1 VGDLLHEA
9 AARRVNEL
17 VDQINAHRRAYY
29 EGNTV
34 LISDAE
40 YDALMLELERLERE
54 NPDLI
59 TGDSPTQTVG
69 GSANVAFAPIEHLER
84 MMSLD
89 NAFSAEELDAWIG
102 KTGATRFLC
111 ELKIDGLAINLRY
124 ERGVLVSAATR
135 GDGVVGEDVT
145 ANVLTIKSI
154 PRRLEG
160 SGWPAVVEVRGEIFF
175 GLEDFAKLNE
185 SLLADGKAPFANP
198 RNSASG
204 SLRQKDPSVTAT
216 RPLRMLVHGV
226 GAWAEAPV
234 SNQSELYGILAGWG
248 LPVSSRFEVLSSAS
262 EVQAYIAKFGE
273 QRHKLEHEIDGVVV
287 KVDSL
292 AEQAEL
298 GFTSRAPRWAIAYKY
313 PPEQVNTKLLD
324 IRIGIGRT
332 GRATPY
338 AVLEPIKVAGSVV
351 EFATLHNQ
359 DVVKAKGVLLG
370 DTVVLRKAGDVIPE
384 ILGPVVELRDGSE
397 REFVMPS
404 NCPHCGGSLAPS
416 AESDVDLRCQNFST
430 CPAQLEGKLRYLAGR
445 SGFNLTQLG
454 SQMSWDDVLAFAS
467 ERGIPLPAD
476 LVEPPQR
483 TAKDTDESFSR
494 KLQKQVTARKN
505 FLSSGYLGEET
516 SSYLVRSVQG
526 SKPALDSLAGLF
538 SLSLEKLS
546 QVRCLPIDKQTRFNA
561 VEDESQA
568 FAPFLSKEG
577 NPNTSAYGL
586 LFKLELAKST
596 DLWRFFVSLSIR
608 LIGPEI
614 AKPLAARFT
623 GLREVF
629 EASVLQISS
638 IQGVGDAAAQSL
650 ASWYE
655 REGNRAVVSAWLSAG
670 VHPSSE
676 TLQVV
681 PRAGLDGLL
690 VLVTGSLT
698 SYDRDEVKNA
708 LLSAGA
714 RVASGP
720 TSNVDLVVL
729 GEKPGPAKVQKIN
742 DLGLKV
748 ISEGELLELL
758 KGE

>member
-1 VGDLLHEA
+1 MGDLLHEA

-40 YDALMLELERLERE
+40 YDALMLELEALERE

-89 NAFSAEELDAWIG
+89 NAFSAEELDAWMG

-111 ELKIDGLAINLRY
+111 ELKIDGLAVNLRY

-135 GDGVVGEDVT
+135 GDGIVGEDVT

-160 SGWPAVVEVRGEIFF
+160 AGWPDVVEVRGEIFF

-204 SLRQKDPSVTAT
+204 SLRQKDPAVTAT

-226 GAWAEAPV
+226 GAWGQAPV

-292 AEQAEL
+292 SEQSEL
-298 GFTSRAPRWAIAYKY
+298 GYTSRAPRWAIAYKY

-404 NCPHCGGSLAPS
+404 NCPECGSPLQPASEG
-416 AESDVDLRCQNFST
+416 DVDLRCLNSQG
-430 CPAQLEGKLRYLAGR
+430 CRAQLRERVAYLGSRGVLDIEALGYVAAVA
-445 SGFNLTQLG
+445 LTQPLEPAVAPV
-454 SQMSWDDVLAFAS
+454 QS
-467 ERGIPLPAD
+467 EAD
-476 LVEPPQR
+476 
-483 TAKDTDESFSR
+483 
-494 KLQKQVTARKN
+494 
-505 FLSSGYLGEET
+505 
-516 SSYLVRSVQG
+516 
-526 SKPALDSLAGLF
+526 LF
-538 SLSLEKLS
+538 SLTLEDL
-546 QVRCLPIDKQTRFNA
+546 LPIKSLVLDPDTGLPKL
-561 VEDESQA
+561 DDD
-568 FAPFLSKEG
+568 G
-577 NPNTSAYGL
+577 NPKVVDFFRKKDGSPAEVAL
-586 LFKLELAKST
+586 KLIRNLEEVKSRP
-596 DLWRFFVSLSIR
+596 LWRFLVALSIR
-608 LIGPEI
+608 HVGPVAARSLSAHFGSLENI
-614 AKPLAARFT
+614 FSATAAELAA
-623 GLREVF
+623 VD
-629 EASVLQISS
+629 
-638 IQGVGDAAAQSL
+638 GVGPTLADSILEWHQVQWHRDILTSWAAAGVQLSIAGHPGPGAAAGIDGPFKGL
-650 ASWYE
+650 SIVVTGTLLEFTREQAEEAIVERGGKAASSVSK
-655 REGNRAVVSAWLSAG
+655 NTAFVVAGASAG
-670 VHPSSE
+670 SKLAKAEALGVE
-676 TLQVV
+676 VI
-681 PRAGLDGLL
+681 
-690 VLVTGSLT
+690 
-698 SYDRDEVKNA
+698 DEATFKQR
-708 LLSAGA
+708 L
-714 RVASGP
+714 R
-720 TSNVDLVVL
+720 
-729 GEKPGPAKVQKIN
+729 
-742 DLGLKV
+742 
-748 ISEGELLELL
+748 
-758 KGE
+758 

>member
-1 VGDLLHEA
+1 MGDLLHEA

-40 YDALMLELERLERE
+40 YDALMLELEALERE

-89 NAFSAEELDAWIG
+89 NAFSAEELDAWMG

-154 PRRLEG
+154 PRRLVG
-160 SGWPAVVEVRGEIFF
+160 SNLPDVVEVRGEIFF
-175 GLEDFAKLNE
+175 ALEDFAKLNE
-185 SLLADGKAPFANP
+185 SLLAEGKAPFANP

-204 SLRQKDPSVTAT
+204 SLRQKDPAVTAT

-226 GAWAEAPV
+226 GAWGQAPV

-248 LPVSSRFEVLSSAS
+248 LPVSSRFEVLGSAS

-298 GFTSRAPRWAIAYKY
+298 GYTSRAPRWAIAYKY

-359 DVVKAKGVLLG
+359 DVVRAKGVLLG

-404 NCPHCGGSLAPS
+404 NCPECGSPLEPASEG
-416 AESDVDLRCQNFST
+416 DVDLRCLNSQG
-430 CPAQLEGKLRYLAGR
+430 CRAQLRERVAYLGSRGVLDIEALGYVAAVA
-445 SGFNLTQLG
+445 LTQPLEPAVAPV
-454 SQMSWDDVLAFAS
+454 QS
-467 ERGIPLPAD
+467 EAD
-476 LVEPPQR
+476 
-483 TAKDTDESFSR
+483 
-494 KLQKQVTARKN
+494 
-505 FLSSGYLGEET
+505 
-516 SSYLVRSVQG
+516 
-526 SKPALDSLAGLF
+526 LF
-538 SLSLEKLS
+538 SLTLEDL
-546 QVRCLPIDKQTRFNA
+546 LPIKSLVLDPDTGLPKL
-561 VEDESQA
+561 DGD
-568 FAPFLSKEG
+568 G
-577 NPNTSAYGL
+577 NPKVVDFFRKKDGSPAEVAL
-586 LFKLELAKST
+586 KLIRNLEEVKT
-596 DLWRFFVSLSIR
+596 RPLWRFLVALSIR
-608 LIGPEI
+608 HVGPVAARSLSAHFGSLENI
-614 AKPLAARFT
+614 FSATAAELAA
-623 GLREVF
+623 VD
-629 EASVLQISS
+629 
-638 IQGVGDAAAQSL
+638 GVGPTLADSILEWHQVQWHRDILTSWAAAGVQL
-650 ASWYE
+650 VIPGHPGPGAAASSEGPFKGLSIVVTGTLLEFTREQAEEAIVE
-655 REGNRAVVSAWLSAG
+655 RGGKAASSVSKNTAFVVAGASAG
-670 VHPSSE
+670 SKLAKAEALGVE
-676 TLQVV
+676 VIDEAAFKQRLQ
-681 PRAGLDGLL
+681 
-690 VLVTGSLT
+690 
-698 SYDRDEVKNA
+698 EN
-708 LLSAGA
+708 
-714 RVASGP
+714 
-720 TSNVDLVVL
+720 
-729 GEKPGPAKVQKIN
+729 
-742 DLGLKV
+742 
-748 ISEGELLELL
+748 
-758 KGE
+758 

>member
-1 VGDLLHEA
+1 MLHEA

-89 NAFSAEELDAWIG
+89 NAFSADELDAWMG
-102 KTGATRFLC
+102 KTGASRFLC

-160 SGWPAVVEVRGEIFF
+160 SGWPDVVEVRGEIFF

-185 SLLADGKAPFANP
+185 SLLAEGKAPFANP

-204 SLRQKDPSVTAT
+204 SLRQKDPAVTAT

-226 GAWAEAPV
+226 GAWGQATV
-234 SNQSELYGILAGWG
+234 SNQSELYGILADWG
-248 LPVSSRFEVLSSAS
+248 LPVSNRFEVLSSAS

-292 AEQAEL
+292 AEQSEL
-298 GFTSRAPRWAIAYKY
+298 GYTSRAPRWAIAYKY

-338 AVLEPIKVAGSVV
+338 AVLEPVKVAGSVV

-404 NCPHCGGSLAPS
+404 NCPECSSPLQPASEG
-416 AESDVDLRCQNFST
+416 DVDLRCLNSQG
-430 CPAQLEGKLRYLAGR
+430 CRAQLRERVAYLGSRGVLDIEALGYVAAVA
-445 SGFNLTQLG
+445 LTQPLEPAVAPV
-454 SQMSWDDVLAFAS
+454 QS
-467 ERGIPLPAD
+467 EAD
-476 LVEPPQR
+476 
-483 TAKDTDESFSR
+483 
-494 KLQKQVTARKN
+494 
-505 FLSSGYLGEET
+505 
-516 SSYLVRSVQG
+516 
-526 SKPALDSLAGLF
+526 LF
-538 SLSLEKLS
+538 SLTLEDL
-546 QVRCLPIDKQTRFNA
+546 LPIKSLVLDPDTGLPKL
-561 VEDESQA
+561 DG
-568 FAPFLSKEG
+568 EG
-577 NPNTSAYGL
+577 NPKVVDFFRKKDGSPAEVAL
-586 LFKLELAKST
+586 KLIRNLEEVKT
-596 DLWRFFVSLSIR
+596 RPLWRFLVALSIR
-608 LIGPEI
+608 HVGPVAARSLSAHFGSLENI
-614 AKPLAARFT
+614 FTATAPELAA
-623 GLREVF
+623 VD
-629 EASVLQISS
+629 
-638 IQGVGDAAAQSL
+638 GVGPTLADSIIEWYQIQWHRDILSSWAAAGVQLSI
-650 ASWYE
+650 A
-655 REGNRAVVSAWLSAG
+655 GHPGPGAVVGNDGPFKGLSIVVTGTLLEFTREQAEEAIVERGGKAASSVSKNTAFVVAGASAG
-670 VHPSSE
+670 SKLAKAEALGVE
-676 TLQVV
+676 VIDEAAFKQRLQQ
-681 PRAGLDGLL
+681 
-690 VLVTGSLT
+690 T
-698 SYDRDEVKNA
+698 
-708 LLSAGA
+708 
-714 RVASGP
+714 
-720 TSNVDLVVL
+720 
-729 GEKPGPAKVQKIN
+729 
-742 DLGLKV
+742 
-748 ISEGELLELL
+748 
-758 KGE
+758 

>member
-1 VGDLLHEA
+1 MGDLLHEA

-89 NAFSAEELDAWIG
+89 NAFSAEELDAWMA

-160 SGWPAVVEVRGEIFF
+160 SGWPEVVEVRGEIFF
-175 GLEDFAKLNE
+175 GLDDFAKLNE
-185 SLLADGKAPFANP
+185 SLIADGKAPFANP

-226 GAWAEAPV
+226 GAWAESPV

-273 QRHKLEHEIDGVVV
+273 QRHRLEHEIDGVVV

-292 AEQAEL
+292 AEQVEL
-298 GFTSRAPRWAIAYKY
+298 GYTSRAPRWAIAYKY

-404 NCPHCGGSLAPS
+404 NCPECGSPLEPASEG
-416 AESDVDLRCQNFST
+416 DVDLRCLNSQG
-430 CPAQLEGKLRYLAGR
+430 CRAQLRERVAYLGSRGVLDIEALGYVAAVA
-445 SGFNLTQLG
+445 LTQPLEPIVAPV
-454 SQMSWDDVLAFAS
+454 QS
-467 ERGIPLPAD
+467 EAD
-476 LVEPPQR
+476 L
-483 TAKDTDESFSR
+483 F
-494 KLQKQVTARKN
+494 
-505 FLSSGYLGEET
+505 
-516 SSYLVRSVQG
+516 
-526 SKPALDSLAGLF
+526 GLT
-538 SLSLEKLS
+538 LEDL
-546 QVRCLPIDKQTRFNA
+546 LPIKSLVLDADTGLPKLDA
-561 VEDESQA
+561 D
-568 FAPFLSKEG
+568 G
-577 NPNTSAYGL
+577 NPKVVDFFRKKDGTPAEVAL
-586 LFKLELAKST
+586 KLIRNLEEVKT
-596 DLWRFFVSLSIR
+596 RPLWRFLVALSIR
-608 LIGPEI
+608 HVGPV
-614 AKPLAARFT
+614 AARSLSAHFGSLENIFAAT
-623 GLREVF
+623 AAELSAVD
-629 EASVLQISS
+629 
-638 IQGVGDAAAQSL
+638 GVGPTLADSISEWYQVQWHRDILDSWAAAGVQLSIPGHPGPGAATSNDGPFKGL
-650 ASWYE
+650 SIVVTGTLLEFTREQAEEAIVERGGKAASSVSK
-655 REGNRAVVSAWLSAG
+655 NTAFVVAGASAG
-670 VHPSSE
+670 SKLAKAEALGVPVIDE
-676 TLQVV
+676 ATFKQKLQ
-681 PRAGLDGLL
+681 
-690 VLVTGSLT
+690 
-698 SYDRDEVKNA
+698 
-708 LLSAGA
+708 
-714 RVASGP
+714 
-720 TSNVDLVVL
+720 
-729 GEKPGPAKVQKIN
+729 
-742 DLGLKV
+742 
-748 ISEGELLELL
+748 
-758 KGE
+758 